1 MGHTR
6 STCQKWEAQTEGH
19 RSGWRGTGL
28 CVLIAPQDQK
38 QLWIWENVLIF
49 LPVKGDLQTKEPTT
63 PYTLLHL
70 LPQLRG
76 ALALKFQGSWEV
88 EEFSQG

>member
-1 MGHTR
+1 
-6 STCQKWEAQTEGH
+6 
-19 RSGWRGTGL
+19 
-28 CVLIAPQDQK
+28 LIAPQDQK

-49 LPVKGDLQTKEPTT
+49 LLVKGDLQTKEPTT

-76 ALALKFQGSWEV
+76 ALALKVQGSWEV
-88 EEFSQG
+88 EFSQG